1 MASVSC
7 TLQGATRALAGLSQG
22 CSVSKQGTHTS
33 CHKSFLGQCSQF
45 SVPQKPI
52 QQGRQHRRET
62 PVAKIREIFMPA
74 LSSTMTEGK
83 IVSWLKSEGD
93 KVSKGDSVVV
103 VESDKADMDVETFYD
118 GYLAALVIDEGEVA
132 PVGSPIG
139 LLADTEA
146 EIDEAK
152 EKAKGLAGGSAPAT
166 PAPEPEQEAPPPPP
180 PTVDAAA
187 PPPPASEA
195 PAAVPPPPPPAPPA
209 ASSSGRI
216 VATPYAKKL
225 AKKYKI
231 ELSRVSGTGNYGRIT
246 ASDVEQAV
254 NGPAAPAAPA
264 THPAPAPAPAPVA
277 GSPAPA
283 APAKP
288 APAPPAASPVPGT
301 TVPFTGMQN
310 AVANNMNA
318 SLAVPTFR
326 VGYTITTDA
335 LDALYKQVSYR
346 SGLIF
351 KEDYF
356 RVVGCIA
363 LHLVAP
369 SPKVFSVRRAAKWM
383 CGVIANA
390 KRRGDPRIW

>member
-1 MASVSC
+1 
-7 TLQGATRALAGLSQG
+7 
-22 CSVSKQGTHTS
+22 
-33 CHKSFLGQCSQF
+33 
-45 SVPQKPI
+45 
-52 QQGRQHRRET
+52 
-62 PVAKIREIFMPA
+62 
-74 LSSTMTEGK
+74 MTEGK

-152 EKAKGLAGGSAPAT
+152 EKAKGLAGGSAPAA

-195 PAAVPPPPPPAPPA
+195 PAAVPPPPPPPPTAPA

-231 ELSRVSGTGNYGRIT
+231 ELSRLSGTGNYGRIT

-254 NGPAAPAAPA
+254 NGPAAPAAPV
-264 THPAPAPAPAPVA
+264 TTPAPAPAPAPVA
-277 GSPAPA
+277 ASPALA
-283 APAKP
+283 IPAKP
-288 APAPPAASPVPGT
+288 APPPAAASPVPGT

-335 LDALYKQVSYR
+335 LDALYKQVR
-346 SGLIF
+346 RIAQL
-351 KEDYF
+351 
-356 RVVGCIA
+356 RVD
-363 LHLVAP
+363 
-369 SPKVFSVRRAAKWM
+369 S
-383 CGVIANA
+383 
-390 KRRGDPRIW
+390 